1 MGIFDKLKQG
11 IDPESNQDY
20 DEQDAYTQQIQND
33 FGDSQ
38 MYNQN
43 TQQNYG
49 PVDQNYGQ
57 TQPQDAGMQVS
68 EQASRLS
75 SRS

>member
-33 FGDSQ
+33 
-38 MYNQN
+38 
-43 TQQNYG
+43 
-49 PVDQNYGQ
+49 
-57 TQPQDAGMQVS
+57 AGERQL
-68 EQASRLS
+68 A
-75 SRS
+75 